1 MAVDTDLIRRAQT
14 GDSMAFNELVQRH
27 DRIVFALAARYVSSA
42 DEAKDIFQEVM
53 IRVFRGLPAF
63 RFESEFSTWLHR
75 ITVNVCLSH
84 RRSVRNGSLTP
95 LSTSD
100 DGDSEEDRDLPSTTP
115 SPADAAIDADIAG
128 HIQEALQ
135 SLSPRQRM
143 VFTLRHYE
151 GHSLREIANVLHCT
165 EGTVKRYLFTATRRM
180 RDHLHQLL

>member
-1 MAVDTDLIRRAQT
+1 MAVDTDLIRKAQT
-14 GDSMAFNELVQRH
+14 GDSIAFNELVQRH
-27 DRIVFALAARYVSSA
+27 DRIVFALAARYVNSA

-84 RRSVRNGSLTP
+84 RKATRSSAYTP
-95 LSTSD
+95 LNASD
-100 DGDSEEDRDLPSTTP
+100 DGETGADRDLQATTR
-115 SPADAAIDADIAG
+115 SPDDAAIDSDTAR
-128 HIQEALQ
+128 HIQTALQ

-151 GHSLREIANVLHCT
+151 GQSLKEIAGTLQCT

-180 RDHLHQLL
+180 REQLHELL